1 MPSPR
6 RSTRGALPTSA
17 THQSSISSN
26 SSVSSNNRNT
36 RSAIK
41 HTGSPLSEDGGDAGE
56 EVPQTRSSR
65 RAKTIEHD
73 TARDEADNT
82 EAVEGGDIT
91 RCVCGFQD
99 YPGPPL
105 TEDTKAR
112 ADISEETG
120 GLFISCDKCS
130 VWQHGGCVG
139 ILDEDKTPDDYFCEL
154 CEKKLHQVK
163 TDPRG
168 YVIPRQNITPAN
180 RHIVSATPVTFL

>member
-6 RSTRGALPTSA
+6 RSTRGALPTTA
-17 THQSSISSN
+17 THQSSTSSN
-26 SSVSSNNRNT
+26 SSVSSNRNT
-36 RSAIK
+36 RSAVK
-41 HTGSPLSEDGGDAGE
+41 HTGSPLSEDGGDAAE

-65 RAKTIEHD
+65 RAKTVERE
-73 TARDEADNT
+73 TARNEVDNNNEAI
-82 EAVEGGDIT
+82 EGEDIT

-139 ILDEDKTPDDYFCEL
+139 ILDEDKTPDNYFCEL
-154 CEKKLHQVK
+154 CDKKLHQVR

-168 YVIPRQNITPAN
+168 
-180 RHIVSATPVTFL
+180 